1 MAPIY
6 SKHVS
11 AEATVGDAQL
21 RDALRLEAWP
31 GTCPLSIASI
41 AERVGRYKT
50 YNRLSW
56 SSASMCND
64 LFQLDAKAI
73 FDFMC
78 EIDERSHAWHFKGVL
93 SSEAISAKLQDY
105 IRLYS
110 DCGEMLEEPFRLPD
124 NFELAMIYA
133 LSLIIDYDNTPVCI
147 PQDEFPKSIFLPASP
162 GLDGVAII
170 YTDSNLTFGVGF
182 YMPPVRPGVDG
193 DNAKMHRNNEILSEE
208 QRGQFD
214 GHFMP
219 LPIVVYNGV
228 SVVYNKDRLQS
239 FRGLSVENYEKI
251 PSVRQTQQYL
261 DQKIPNPTSNDSETL
276 YFQWMRHLIE
286 LCVVDDL
293 LADRGLENF
302 HDGPGLDYH
311 TVLKAFCDY
320 CNDRNKNTFKWC
332 RIPRTWLHY
341 GSIYLLIAEM
351 DDIGQMYEGPI
362 PWTEE
367 FWTTHGVPHNYSRCH
382 IDDDFEQ
389 WEYQPPAYQNE
400 DKEETRVATV
410 SIRCLPISLS
420 RTEPPPLPDGY
431 ILGEKVFYTGE
442 TKTFDNGETLNNYQ
456 SGVVVGH
463 ASKESSHFG
472 KSVHVHFVDSQ
483 IFRSILLTELRR
495 EKPRG
500 WIASYMA
507 DLALINDFISTEKAL
522 TTRALTLWNADEL
535 PGATAIDGYR
545 TGEHV
550 FFIGPTQMLKTGHKI
565 THGQSGV
572 VKGFTTVGNSN
583 TGALCVV
590 FSVSSVG
597 LNAYHAVFSQLRD
610 LLIDTIVVGI
620 DRLGDESCSRIVQK
634 RRRRDVGVR
643 LTSRIGAYIGP
654 VERFWRDLTA
664 AKAPINWD
672 GSDAKTRAEAAAVT
686 ADLDFT

>member
-11 AEATVGDAQL
+11 VEANEDDMDYLQ
-21 RDALRLEAWP
+21 DALDVEAWLSD
-31 GTCPLSIASI
+31 GPLSIASI

-50 YNRLSW
+50 YGGLSW
-56 SSASMCND
+56 SSVSMCND

-73 FDFMC
+73 FDFC
-78 EIDERSHAWHFKGVL
+78 TEIDERSRAWHFKGVL
-93 SSEAISAKLQDY
+93 SSEAIGAKLQDY

-133 LSLIIDYDNTPVCI
+133 LSLIIDYDNTPFCI
-147 PQDEFPKSIFLPASP
+147 PPDEFPKSIFLPASP

-193 DNAKMHRNNEILSEE
+193 DNAKMHRNNDILDHE
-208 QRGQFD
+208 QRAKFSGQ
-214 GHFMP
+214 FMP
-219 LPIVVYNGV
+219 LPMVVYNGV
-228 SVVYNKDRLQS
+228 SVVYNNERLKY
-239 FRGLSVENYEKI
+239 FRETEGLSLEKYQ
-251 PSVRQTQQYL
+251 SGYL
-261 DQKIPNPTSNDSETL
+261 DQKLPNSNDSDTL
-276 YFQWMRHLIE
+276 YFRWMHHLIE
-286 LCVVDDL
+286 FGVVDDL
-293 LADRGLENF
+293 LADRGLESF
-302 HDGPGLDYH
+302 FDGPGMDYYS
-311 TVLKAFCDY
+311 VLKDFCNR
-320 CNDRNKNTFKWC
+320 CNDKNKNTFKWC

-341 GSIYLLIAEM
+341 GSMYILIAEM

-367 FWTTHGVPHNYSRCH
+367 FFTTHGVPNTYWCAC
-382 IDDDFEQ
+382 IDETDGHY
-389 WEYQPPAYQNE
+389 EYCPPTYRDAS
-400 DKEETRVATV
+400 ETRVTTT
-410 SIRCLPISLS
+410 SIRCLPVSLS

-442 TKTFDNGETLNNYQ
+442 TKTFDNGETLKKYQ

-472 KSVHVHFVDSQ
+472 KSVHVHVLDSR
-483 IFRSILLTELRR
+483 IFQSISLTELVR
-495 EKPRG
+495 ENPPVSPGDSLMKKSALRD
-500 WIASYMA
+500 SLMN

-522 TTRALTLWNADEL
+522 TAQAVEY
-535 PGATAIDGYR
+535 PSAEGYR
-545 TGEHV
+545 PGEQV
-550 FFIGPTQMLKTGHKI
+550 FFVGPSQIIKNGYSI
-565 THGQSGV
+565 THGQRCV
-572 VKGFTTVGNSN
+572 VKKCTTIANRGQR
-583 TGALCVV
+583 TKAALCVV

-620 DRLGDESCSRIVQK
+620 DRLGDDSCSRIVQK

-654 VERFWRDLTA
+654 VERFWRDVTA
-664 AKAPINWD
+664 AKAPINWN

-686 ADLDFT
+686 TDLDFT